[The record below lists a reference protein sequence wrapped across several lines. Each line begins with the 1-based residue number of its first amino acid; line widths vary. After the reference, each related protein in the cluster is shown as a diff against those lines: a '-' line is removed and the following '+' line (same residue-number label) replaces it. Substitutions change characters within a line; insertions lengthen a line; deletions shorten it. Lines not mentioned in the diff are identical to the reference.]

1 MRTPTYTVKLPPSLK
16 VEIAQIQLEFGIP
29 SERQA
34 VAACVATIGELMRQ
48 NKISRL
54 YPPDPVEPPE
64 MPEPDNQ
71 VLEG

>member
-16 VEIAQIQLEFGIP
+16 VEIAQIQLEFGVP

-64 MPEPDNQ
+64 MAEQVNQ
-71 VLEG
+71 GLEG